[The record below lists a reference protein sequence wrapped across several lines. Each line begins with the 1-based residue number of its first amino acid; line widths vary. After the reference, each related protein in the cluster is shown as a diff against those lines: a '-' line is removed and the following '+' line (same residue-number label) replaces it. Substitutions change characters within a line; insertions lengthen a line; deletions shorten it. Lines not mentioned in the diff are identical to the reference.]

1 MDHPAPHHSDDGA
14 SGDTGE
20 RLRLRGGLVAALV
33 PVAVFFLGAIVYFV
47 ILGAFDT
54 NGLTVAGS
62 AGLLVGAFLAH
73 STSRYWQAAARG
85 VGS

>member
-1 MDHPAPHHSDDGA
+1 M
-14 SGDTGE
+14 
-20 RLRLRGGLVAALV
+20 
-33 PVAVFFLGAIVYFV
+33 FFLGAIVYFV